1 MVVGGD
7 TVTFAYTVL
16 NRGPSS
22 TVDVGLDVTVDSSMT
37 VLRASGGDLPCVLTT
52 ASASCGLGELAP
64 GDSGSVTI
72 DVSVS
77 AAGPA
82 SATALVVSDL
92 PDSEPSNDILVLSV
106 NVTSGVGV
114 GEPDEVPESFA
125 LHQNYP
131 NPFNPRTTISF
142 DVAQPTEV
150 RLKVFDILGREV
162 ATLVDG
168 DLASGFHHVVFDA
181 SRLASGMYIYR
192 IEMGDYRGF
201 RTMVLI
207 R

>member
-1 MVVGGD
+1 
-7 TVTFAYTVL
+7 
-16 NRGPSS
+16 
-22 TVDVGLDVTVDSSMT
+22 
-37 VLRASGGDLPCVLTT
+37 
-52 ASASCGLGELAP
+52 
-64 GDSGSVTI
+64 VTI